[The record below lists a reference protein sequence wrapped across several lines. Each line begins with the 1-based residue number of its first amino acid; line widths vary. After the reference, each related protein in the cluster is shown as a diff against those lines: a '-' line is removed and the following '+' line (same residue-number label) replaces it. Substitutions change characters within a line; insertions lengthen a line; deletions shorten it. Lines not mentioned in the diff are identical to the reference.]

1 MNTTPLHRHCFA
13 AVAMA
18 AVSIGVVLIG
28 SGLRPW
34 ACAGMTAGLLGNQL
48 TPVRLAEPAASRNR
62 LLAEL

>member
-1 MNTTPLHRHCFA
+1 
-13 AVAMA
+13 MA